1 MINNKLL
8 QLVSK
13 KYNRLIV
20 FVFIASVAIY
30 LNVVIFEKA
39 IGNQSGDFQWQPT
52 REMLQHM
59 NPYDSYLSGKL
70 YMAQAPNYPLTG
82 YILLI
87 PYAFMEWKYAKIA
100 WALTNYMATLLIFY
114 CLQKIW
120 KIKNITVIVF
130 TVSVF
135 LISNPY
141 RNVINNGQHD
151 LFVLALF
158 LFSLVLAN
166 DNKYLSGIFL
176 GLSWFKFTVTFPL
189 SLIFIYK
196 REWVPIIVGV
206 LLQCLLFIAI
216 CIWFNQSPAYI
227 ISSYF
232 RVISSMGKSMHW
244 FPFRQ
249 YNYVVFIIP
258 VWYGVFWAENKFLK
272 SKNN

>member
-1 MINNKLL
+1 MINNNKIILFG
-8 QLVSK
+8 QTK
-13 KYNRLIV
+13 NRLILCI
-20 FVFIASVAIY
+20 FIISVAIY
-30 LNVVIFEKA
+30 LNILIFEKA

-52 REMLQHM
+52 REMLNHI

-70 YMAQAPNYPLTG
+70 FMAQAPNYPLTG
-82 YILLI
+82 YILLV
-87 PYAFMEWKYAKIA
+87 PYASMEWTYAKIA
-100 WALTNYMATLLIFY
+100 WALTNYIVTFFIFY

-130 TVSVF
+130 TCSVF

-166 DNKYLSGIFL
+166 ENKYLSGILL

-189 SLIFIYK
+189 SIIFIYK
-196 REWVPIIVGV
+196 REWAQIIVGV

-216 CIWFNQSPAYI
+216 CIWLNQSPAYI

-244 FPFRQ
+244 FPYRQ
-249 YNYVVFIIP
+249 YNYVVFIILT
-258 VWYGVFWAENKFLK
+258 WYGIFWAENKFLK
-272 SKNN
+272 SKNI